1 MGGRGEERVF
11 FDFSKPKRREEE
23 NCKETKIFF
32 FARGKD
38 RERTTQQMLGRKWVT
53 TGVRTQVL
61 QQWFSSSRNSKMA
74 ERSVRMRNFFDADPV
89 FPGTQ
94 YTRERTFQYNLQ
106 LTARK

>member
-1 MGGRGEERVF
+1 MISQSRKEE
-11 FDFSKPKRREEE
+11 KK
-23 NCKETKIFF
+23 KIVKKQRSFF

-53 TGVRTQVL
+53 TGMRTQVL

-94 YTRERTFQYNLQ
+94 YTREREHSNTIYNL
-106 LTARK
+106 LP